1 MIYTGC
7 YFWIKNNNYKTKSHI
22 MHVRHFQQIYRTRL
36 KLKEGIILQRY
47 AMISGLI
54 VAMMLFE
61 RTRFFKRK

>member
-1 MIYTGC
+1 
-7 YFWIKNNNYKTKSHI
+7 
-22 MHVRHFQQIYRTRL
+22 L